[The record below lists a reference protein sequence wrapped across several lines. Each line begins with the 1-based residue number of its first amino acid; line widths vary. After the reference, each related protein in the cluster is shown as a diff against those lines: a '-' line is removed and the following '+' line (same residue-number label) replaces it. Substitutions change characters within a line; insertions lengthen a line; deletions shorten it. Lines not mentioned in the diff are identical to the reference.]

1 MNKLQP
7 AIHKEWQ
14 RGFKLAVQKANIAKF
29 IGGRA
34 TTVGASDIGGC
45 LRKSY
50 LGKIHND
57 FESTPLDSLIKMERG
72 SIAEEIVSKGLKSAV
87 IETFDQVRLVHPNN
101 ENYVCHIDFL
111 LKGED
116 SLHILEVK
124 TTNLAVSEPY
134 DSWVLQVIFQMSLL
148 QLNYPGF
155 TITASIL
162 ALDLNSGWSKEFP
175 VEYSNV
181 LHDLVMQ
188 RSHTLHS
195 AIQNKEE
202 PEPAIQNYCGI
213 CSHKMNCPA
222 LVNGAVEA
230 KDLPDDVIT
239 LIAEVKALK
248 TQDKLKKAKEKELKE
263 ILLGIGVSK
272 IVSNDIITSI
282 ITNKGRVTFDSKTF
296 QTEHPQQ
303 FEQYTKHGQPTTV
316 LKVA

>member
-57 FESTPLDSLIKMERG
+57 LEDAPLDSIIKMERG
-72 SIAEEIVSKGLKSAV
+72 SIAEEIVAKGLKSAG
-87 IETFDQVRLVHPNN
+87 IETFDQVRLIHPDN
-101 ENYVCHIDFL
+101 ESYVCHIDFL

-134 DSWVLQVIFQMSLL
+134 ESWVLQVIFQMSLL

-155 TITASIL
+155 TITASVL
-162 ALDLNSGWSKEFP
+162 ALDLNSGWSEEFP
-175 VEYSNV
+175 VDYSEV

-202 PEPAIQNYCGI
+202 PEPAIQNYCGV
-213 CSHKMNCPA
+213 CSHKMSCSA
-222 LVNGAVEA
+222 LVGGAVEA
-230 KDLPDDVIT
+230 KDLPADVLALIT
-239 LIAEVKALK
+239 EVKALK
-248 TQDKLKKAKEKELKE
+248 AQDKLKKAKEKELKE
-263 ILLGIGVSK
+263 ILVGMGVGK
-272 IVSNDIITSI
+272 VIFDDIITSI
-282 ITNKGRVTFDSKTF
+282 VTNKGRVSFDSKTF
-296 QTEHPQQ
+296 QTEHPEE
-303 FEQYTKHGQPTTV
+303 FEQYTKRGQPTTV